1 VDDGTMVIPN
11 LALTNFLK
19 IPFKN
24 EFDMTYE
31 INFHSSVGLQIIDNQ
46 IKKHSYDIL
55 GAGMLWKPKET
66 RILKNFINQRVNIR

>member
-11 LALTNFLK
+11 LALANFLK

-46 IKKHSYDIL
+46 IKK
-55 GAGMLWKPKET
+55 
-66 RILKNFINQRVNIR
+66 